1 VTDAQ
6 AAVAA
11 VVAAAGA
18 GAVALPGSAPR
29 LLSGRLSVRRP
40 GPAADG
46 PVAGRDPA
54 RGPVGR
60 APTDRRSARI
70 VVVVALLATAAAIGV
85 TAAVAAGATTAGA
98 AGNDLAGTWGGASAV
113 VVRSGLP
120 GAAPALAVVAL
131 VVVRARRRS
140 RQRRSAV
147 TARRLLVRAT
157 EVLAAELRVG
167 ATPLDALGVAAAEL
181 PALGPVASAGRLGA
195 DVPTGLSELATRP
208 GLAGLRHLAAAWAVS
223 AEVGAAL
230 AGTVDRLTDAL
241 RDDDAT
247 REETEVALATP
258 RATGRLLAILPAAG
272 LGLGTVI
279 GADPW
284 QVLTGS
290 PAGAALGCG
299 GALLAGAGLEWVE
312 LLADR
317 VDRAGSVVAPG
328 RRDAT
333 PARPGRRDAT
343 PARPRR
349 RDATPARPR
358 RRSSAARS

>member
-70 VVVVALLATAAAIGV
+70 VVVVALLATAAAV
-85 TAAVAAGATTAGA
+85 GATAAGA
-98 AGNDLAGTWGGASAV
+98 AGNDLAGTWGGASAAAAV

-230 AGTVDRLTDAL
+230 AGTADRLTDAL

-279 GADPW
+279 GAHPW

-312 LLADR
+312 VLADR
-317 VDRAGSVVAPG
+317 VDRAGSVVAP
-328 RRDAT
+328 R
-333 PARPGRRDAT
+333 RRDAT

-349 RDATPARPR
+349 RDAAPVRP

>member
-1 VTDAQ
+1 MTDAQ

-18 GAVALPGSAPR
+18 GGVALPGSAPR

-70 VVVVALLATAAAIGV
+70 VAVVALLATAAAV
-85 TAAVAAGATTAGA
+85 GATAAGA
-98 AGNDLAGTWGGASAV
+98 AGNDLAGTWGGASAAAAV

-181 PALGPVASAGRLGA
+181 PALDPVASAGRLGA

-279 GADPW
+279 GAHPW

-312 LLADR
+312 VLADR

-328 RRDAT
+328 RRDA
-333 PARPGRRDAT
+333 A
-343 PARPRR
+343 
-349 RDATPARPR
+349 PARPR

>member
-70 VVVVALLATAAAIGV
+70 VVVVALLATAAAVGV
-85 TAAVAAGATTAGA
+85 TAAAAAGATAAGA
-98 AGNDLAGTWGGASAV
+98 AGNDLAGTWGGASAAAAV

-147 TARRLLVRAT
+147 TARRLLVRAN

-312 LLADR
+312 VLADR
-317 VDRAGSVVAPG
+317 VDRAGSVVAP
-328 RRDAT
+328 R
-333 PARPGRRDAT
+333 RRDAT

-358 RRSSAARS
+358 RSSAARS

>member
-1 VTDAQ
+1 MTDAQ

-85 TAAVAAGATTAGA
+85 TAAAAAGAAAAGA
-98 AGNDLAGTWGGASAV
+98 AGNNPAGTWGGASNAADV

-328 RRDAT
+328 RRDA
-333 PARPGRRDAT
+333 A

>member
-1 VTDAQ
+1 MTDAQ

-70 VVVVALLATAAAIGV
+70 VVVVALLATAAAVGV
-85 TAAVAAGATTAGA
+85 TAAAAAGATAAGA
-98 AGNDLAGTWGGASAV
+98 AGNDLAGTWGGASAAAAV

-312 LLADR
+312 VLADR
-317 VDRAGSVVAPG
+317 VDRAGSVVAP
-328 RRDAT
+328 R
-333 PARPGRRDAT
+333 RRDAT

-358 RRSSAARS
+358 RSSAARS